1 MAFLCLCI
9 PAAAASLPPL
19 PRTPAAAASQ
29 AANAAMSALQAS
41 KDPLRLQIQLYGET
55 VEESGPL
62 PVLSLCTRLVEVLSA
77 HERWNQQQ
85 HGVSARVV
93 SPSIR
98 PTESCR

>member
-1 MAFLCLCI
+1 MALLCLCI

-62 PVLSLCTRLVEVLSA
+62 LNASKDMELFG
-77 HERWNQQQ
+77 QF
-85 HGVSARVV
+85 
-93 SPSIR
+93 
-98 PTESCR
+98 